1 MIFKRGIPLFIAVSI
16 GLLMLVGLLV
26 PLPQITEILLGWATF
41 IAAGALL
48 LGVLN
53 LFIVHSRRFFRDQNF
68 YSGVLIVAML
78 AVLGLAVT
86 DGIGITQ
93 GGVDEAFRLVQAPLE
108 MAIASLLAFFLLTA
122 GFLLMKRQRTRWS
135 VLFLVSALLVL
146 VGQILVSSAATP
158 ASVSQMARLV
168 DRVLQEVVVTAG
180 MRGILLGVALGTVT
194 LSIRLL
200 FGMERPYN
208 K

>member
-16 GLLMLVGLLV
+16 GVLMLVGLLV
-26 PLPQITEILLGWATF
+26 PLPQISDILLGWATF

-53 LFIVHSRRFFRDQNF
+53 LFIVHSRRLFREQNF
-68 YSGVLIVAML
+68 YSGVLIVAIV

-93 GGVDEAFRLVQAPLE
+93 GGVDEVFRLVQAPLE
-108 MAIASLLAFFLLTA
+108 MAIASLLAFFLVTA
-122 GFLLMKRQRTRWS
+122 GFLLLKRQRTGWS

-146 VGQILVSSAATP
+146 VGQLLVSSTATP
-158 ASVSQMARLV
+158 AAVSQIARLA
-168 DRVLQEVVVTAG
+168 DRVLQEIVVTAG